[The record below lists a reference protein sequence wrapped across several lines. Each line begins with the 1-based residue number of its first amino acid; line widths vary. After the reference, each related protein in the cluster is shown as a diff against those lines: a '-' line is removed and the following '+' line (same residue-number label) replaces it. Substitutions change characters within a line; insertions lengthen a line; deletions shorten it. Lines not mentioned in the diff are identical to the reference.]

1 MPRHAARLVLGRS
14 ARSALP
20 ITPRTFSTTPR
31 HFDDDD
37 AGDIKPTTTTRRE
50 RSVAAASALGAMSRP
65 SEPTPNAA
73 RQKPQQVLDARS
85 LSARRPSNVVRPPAP
100 GGARPGNVISLK
112 SLPRKPAD
120 DGVGAGGPVFRSLG
134 GYGRGG
140 QGGEGGRGGRPAQRG
155 GSGQGRF
162 VNRTTGPGF
171 TRATESYSG
180 SGGRFP
186 ARAGGASA
194 SARGGG
200 GGGRG
205 RGRGGRGSTR
215 GGGGAR
221 KPRSDNDKK
230 KDEDERNNGGM
241 EAMDQEVKAFVQEQE
256 VGGKATAYTPSTT
269 LESLVGWGPA
279 VATNTALGQADIA
292 MRNVRIMGGGRPLAE
307 GEQSF
312 KINEVKSWLAR
323 NKPIFFSSLD
333 QKKAVMETL
342 SHERKERI
350 IQANMDATV
359 KEIQKTTGDNWGAF
373 VSALKEWSAKMP
385 STELGRKLAAS
396 VGENATPEAWLRAVA
411 EHKANTN
418 LTALA
423 VGYKTQNTKTTREAI
438 ARYALKGEHPEVKYS
453 EDLFGKLAMYHAH
466 GSTYRITDGDKFD
479 EKMRK
484 LITVPVAGKAA
495 PKARA
500 RS

>member
-14 ARSALP
+14 ARPALP

-31 HFDDDD
+31 HFDDD
-37 AGDIKPTTTTRRE
+37 AGDDKPPTRRE
-50 RSVAAASALGAMSRP
+50 RSAAAASALGAMSRP
-65 SEPTPNAA
+65 SEPTPVAA
-73 RQKPQQVLDARS
+73 QHRSQVLDARG
-85 LSARRPSNVVRPPAP
+85 LGAKRPPGAVRPPAP
-100 GGARPGNVISLK
+100 GARPGGVISLK
-112 SLPRKPAD
+112 SLPRKTE
-120 DGVGAGGPVFRSLG
+120 GGDRPVFRSSEGYG
-134 GYGRGG
+134 GARGGRGG
-140 QGGEGGRGGRPAQRG
+140 QTAQR

-162 VNRTTGPGF
+162 ANRTTGAGF

-180 SGGRFP
+180 SGGQYQ
-186 ARAGGASA
+186 ARAGGAGARGGA
-194 SARGGG
+194 SARGGSGARGSFRGVGGRG

-205 RGRGGRGSTR
+205 ATRGR
-215 GGGGAR
+215 GGAR
-221 KPRSDNDKK
+221 KPRSDSDKK
-230 KDEDERNNGGM
+230 RDEDERNNGGM
-241 EAMDQEVKAFVQEQE
+241 DAMDEEVKAFVREQE

-312 KINEVKSWLAR
+312 KINEVKTWLAR
-323 NKPIFFSSLD
+323 NKPIFFSSMD
-333 QKKAVMETL
+333 QKKAVMDTM
-342 SHERKERI
+342 SHEKKEKV

-359 KEIQKTTGDNWGAF
+359 KEIQKTTGNNWGAF
-373 VSALKEWSAKMP
+373 VGAFKEWSAKMP
-385 STELGRKLAAS
+385 STELGKKLAAS
-396 VGENATPEAWLRAVA
+396 VGENATPEAWLRATA
-411 EHKANTN
+411 EYKANAN
-418 LTALA
+418 LMALA
-423 VGYKTQNTKTTREAI
+423 EGYKTQNTKTTREAI
-438 ARYALKGEHPEVKYS
+438 AKYALKGEHPEVKYS

-484 LITVPVAGKAA
+484 LIRVPVAGKAA
-495 PKARA
+495 PKAQA